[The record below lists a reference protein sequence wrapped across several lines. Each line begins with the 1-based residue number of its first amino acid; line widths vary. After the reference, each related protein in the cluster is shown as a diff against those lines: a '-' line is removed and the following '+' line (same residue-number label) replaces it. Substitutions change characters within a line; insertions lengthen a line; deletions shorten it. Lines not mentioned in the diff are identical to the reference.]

1 MKKINNSKKN
11 LQRNISNI
19 KAKIDTNQTKK
30 IELIEKCVV

>member
-19 KAKIDTNQTKK
+19 KAKIDTKRSYQKKKEKTK
-30 IELIEKCVV
+30 